1 MFFCG
6 VVAVY
11 LVMTVHTLGAT
22 SELSIPTRGQEGPAK
37 SEQTFLQLT
46 TLDLT
51 VYHHQRQHSK
61 AIISISIPTWLLCY
75 HSSIDDE
82 HIDPD
87 DSMQVIKED

>member
-37 SEQTFLQLT
+37 SEQTFL
-46 TLDLT
+46 
-51 VYHHQRQHSK
+51 
-61 AIISISIPTWLLCY
+61 
-75 HSSIDDE
+75 
-82 HIDPD
+82 
-87 DSMQVIKED
+87 